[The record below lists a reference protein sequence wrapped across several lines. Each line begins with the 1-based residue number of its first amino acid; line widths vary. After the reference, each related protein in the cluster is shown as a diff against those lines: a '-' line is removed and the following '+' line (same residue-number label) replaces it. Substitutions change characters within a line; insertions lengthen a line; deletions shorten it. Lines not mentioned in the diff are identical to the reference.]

1 MINKI
6 NKNHVR
12 SKRHERI
19 RNKISGTS
27 LRPRLSVY
35 RSTSEIYAQLI
46 DDEKGVTLVSSSTLD
61 KEVKPLLAGKTKT
74 EQAQIVGE
82 TLAKRAVNSNIKQVV
97 FDRGGYLYIGRVK
110 ALADSARNAGLEF

>member
-74 EQAQIVGE
+74 EQAQVVGE

>member
-6 NKNHVR
+6 NKNDVR
-12 SKRHERI
+12 AKRHQRI

-82 TLAKRAVNSNIKQVV
+82 VLAQRAIKNNLKSVV

-110 ALADSARNAGLEF
+110 ALADSARDAGLEF